1 MIFIVLFSDHTTI
14 SSNNSFDGALLVDLQ
29 KFESKKPTPSK
40 DEAKKQL
47 IHLLQMAHSGEKAA
61 ANAYYGHYKSWF
73 IKNSTERAEV
83 KKIYEDELHHR
94 QRLKEILAELGA
106 KPKLRLEIMFFSIGF
121 TIGFLCLFGGWF
133 IPMYGAGKL
142 ESTNIAEYEVAARL
156 AHLAGLNKYIPELLV
171 FAEIEWDHELYF
183 RNKAESHF
191 LYKLFPKWTIPK
203 ERKLISVDMN
213 TYQSKFS

>member
-1 MIFIVLFSDHTTI
+1 M
-14 SSNNSFDGALLVDLQ
+14 DLQ
-29 KFESKKPTPSK
+29 RFENTKPVPNK
-40 DEAKKQL
+40 AEAKKQL

-61 ANAYYGHYKSWF
+61 ANAYYGHYKSLF
-73 IKNSTERAEV
+73 IKSSKERDEV
-83 KKIYEDELHHR
+83 KRIYKDELHHR

-106 KPKLRLEIMFFSIGF
+106 KPKLRFEIMFFTIGF
-121 TIGFLCLFGGWF
+121 IIGFLCLFGGWF

-156 AHLAGLNKYIPELLV
+156 AHLAGLDKYIPELLV

-191 LYKLFPKWTIPK
+191 LYKLFPKWKIPK
-203 ERKLISVDMN
+203 EKKLITTDLDKYKGNFTS
-213 TYQSKFS
+213 S